1 MRAVPATLP
10 LALARSTTA
19 LSVLALSTLALST
32 LALSGCTHT
41 MPPSIAHRLAG
52 GVAPSFEAPTE
63 GGGVAVPSTSPLTRV
78 TVVDFWAS
86 WCGTCADSFPALNA
100 LYGDLRERGVTV
112 VGVSVDDDESLAW
125 SAAARFGARFP
136 IAFDGGQRIA
146 AAYGVSKLPT
156 TFVLDRRSRV
166 RFVGRDPREVRE
178 AVLALLD
185 EP

>member
-1 MRAVPATLP
+1 MLGVRPP
-10 LALARSTTA
+10 LVIALATVATA
-19 LSVLALSTLALST
+19 ALAALG
-32 LALSGCTHT
+32 ASGCGHA

-52 GVAPSFEAPTE
+52 NVAPAFDAPTE

-112 VGVSVDDDESLAW
+112 VGVSVDEEESLAW

-156 TFVLDRRSRV
+156 TFVLDRHSRV
-166 RFVGRDPREVRE
+166 RFVGRDPRDVRE